1 MNKKRVLTGM
11 YAVIFWA
18 SFGYIIYGTL
28 ISAFIAEYDMTL
40 RQAGWIGSV
49 LCVGQLMIQFLCNS
63 LSKRYTRLQLVLIGT
78 VMSIAAFLLIIA
90 ARIYWVLL
98 LAFLIDGAS
107 ISLLNVV
114 ICAYISDEFPEK
126 RSAYLNLFHGF
137 YGIGSMTGPVLPTVL
152 LANKISWKYGYAGVV
167 LAGIFIVVFLLG
179 LKGNFEKGK
188 KSNPKAESFI
198 LLLRNPRLLC
208 VCFCTMLCVG
218 FDTVIATYMAAYF
231 ETQLGAAAIAGLAL
245 SFYWG
250 GSAAGRLL
258 YPLLF
263 ERFHPKKFLTT
274 VNAGTALLLIIGLLS
289 SRASVM
295 FAVITLTGMFS
306 GMNYPM
312 EIGFACEVYPDNSI
326 SATNAACFFA
336 SIGGIIFPLAA
347 GWLLESGGCSWLI
360 IQCAAMV
367 SGIALFLL
375 IVMKLERKEIQYV

>member
-167 LAGIFIVVFLLG
+167 LAGIFI
-179 LKGNFEKGK
+179 
-188 KSNPKAESFI
+188 

-263 ERFHPKKFLTT
+263 EKFHPKKFLTT

-312 EIGFACEVYPDNSI
+312 EIGFACEVYPNNSI

-336 SIGGIIFPLAA
+336 SIGGIIFALAA